1 MTQRLISLAI
11 DYEQDVVASRQ
22 RARQV
27 AALLGFE
34 AQDQTR
40 IATAV
45 SEIARNAFRYAGK
58 GRVEFELEGNS
69 APQLLIVRIA
79 DRGPGIRDLNAIL
92 DGRYRSSTGMG
103 LGILGARRLMD
114 QFGIRSAP
122 GEGTDVTLKKILPPG
137 TAVLG
142 RTDLAALANALA
154 ANPPATPLQEIQQQN
169 RELLRALEE
178 VRQRQDE
185 LVTLN
190 RELEDTNRG
199 VVALYAELDEKAM
212 HLRRADEMKSRFLSN
227 MSHELRT
234 PLNSI
239 RALSRLLIDRS
250 DGPLTPEQEKQVH
263 FIRKCAEGLTEI
275 VDDLLDLAKIEA
287 GKIDIQPAE
296 FSVPDLFSALRGMLR
311 PLLVSESVQLHFEEP
326 EGVPALFSDEAKVSQ
341 ILRNFISNALKF
353 TERGEVR
360 VTVAY
365 EPRTDKVS
373 FAVADTG
380 IGIAPEDQEFIF
392 EEFTQIKGP
401 HQRRV
406 KGTGL
411 GLPLCKKFATLLG
424 GTISVRSERGRG
436 SVFEATIPVK
446 YPAHREPDAPVAAMR
461 TDAMRMRVLVVEDDE
476 NAQLVYQKLL
486 RSFPYQWVGAR
497 TLRQAYEAVAHMRPA
512 AIVLDLLLRG
522 EQTWHWLG
530 ELKADPVTQ
539 DIPVVIVS
547 TTDDRRKA
555 FSLGADAYLIKPF
568 EPAELLAQLD
578 GLTGRRILLID
589 DDPAA
594 RYMMRRML
602 DAMGHQ
608 VLEATDGGSGLQAA
622 QAARPRLIV
631 LDLGLPDIGGEQ
643 VLERLSEDPA
653 TRDIPVLIATSR
665 DLSNQER
672 QTLARR
678 ARAVLDKRDAETL
691 MLAHVSSILGVEARP

>member
-92 DGRYRSSTGMG
+92 DGRYRSSTRMG

-250 DGPLTPEQEKQVH
+250 
-263 FIRKCAEGLTEI
+263 
-275 VDDLLDLAKIEA
+275 
-287 GKIDIQPAE
+287 
-296 FSVPDLFSALRGMLR
+296 
-311 PLLVSESVQLHFEEP
+311 
-326 EGVPALFSDEAKVSQ
+326 
-341 ILRNFISNALKF
+341 
-353 TERGEVR
+353 GEVR
-360 VTVAY
+360 LEALS
-365 EPRTDKVS
+365 EPSPYSPSIDQVL
-373 FAVADTG
+373 FDVADR
-380 IGIAPEDQEFIF
+380 F
-392 EEFTQIKGP
+392 
-401 HQRRV
+401 
-406 KGTGL
+406 
-411 GLPLCKKFATLLG
+411 
-424 GTISVRSERGRG
+424 
-436 SVFEATIPVK
+436 
-446 YPAHREPDAPVAAMR
+446 
-461 TDAMRMRVLVVEDDE
+461 
-476 NAQLVYQKLL
+476 
-486 RSFPYQWVGAR
+486 
-497 TLRQAYEAVAHMRPA
+497 
-512 AIVLDLLLRG
+512 
-522 EQTWHWLG
+522 
-530 ELKADPVTQ
+530 
-539 DIPVVIVS
+539 
-547 TTDDRRKA
+547 
-555 FSLGADAYLIKPF
+555 GADASAIIFSGMAHDAIEGVKHLKRKGGKVW
-568 EPAELLAQLD
+568 AQDPTTCVVSSMVD
-578 GLTGRRILLID
+578 GAK
-589 DDPAA
+589 AA
-594 RYMMRRML
+594 
-602 DAMGHQ
+602 G
-608 VLEATDGGSGLQAA
+608 V
-622 QAARPRLIV
+622 V
-631 LDLGLPDIGGEQ
+631 EQ
-643 VLERLSEDPA
+643 
-653 TRDIPVLIATSR
+653 IASPK
-665 DLSNQER
+665 E
-672 QTLARR
+672 LARHFN
-678 ARAVLDKRDAETL
+678 ARFP
-691 MLAHVSSILGVEARP
+691 H

>member
-1 MTQRLISLAI
+1 MTHRLIALGI

-58 GRVEFELEGNS
+58 GRVEFELEGTS
-69 APQLLIVRIA
+69 APQLLIIRIT
-79 DRGPGIRDLNAIL
+79 DQGPGIRDLNAIL

-122 GEGTDVTLKKILPPG
+122 GEGTDVTLKKILPAG
-137 TAVLG
+137 TGVLG
-142 RTDLAALANALA
+142 RTELAALADSLA
-154 ANPPATPLQEIQQQN
+154 SNPPATPLQEIQQQN

-178 VRQRQDE
+178 LRQRQEE

-199 VVALYAELDEKAM
+199 VVALYAELDEKAV

-263 FIRKCAEGLTEI
+263 FIRQCAEGLTEI

-311 PLLVSESVQLHFEEP
+311 PLLVTESVQLRFEEP
-326 EGVPALFSDEAKVSQ
+326 QSVPPVYSDEAKVSQ

-360 VTVAY
+360 VSVAHD
-365 EPRTDKVS
+365 PQTDMMS
-373 FAVADTG
+373 FMVADTG

-392 EEFTQIKGP
+392 EEFTQVKGP

-411 GLPLCKKFATLLG
+411 GLPLCKKLATLLG
-424 GTISVRSERGRG
+424 GAISVRSERGVG
-436 SVFEATIPVK
+436 SVFEATIPAR
-446 YPAHREPDAPVAAMR
+446 YPQPQEAEPPVASVR
-461 TDAMRMRVLVVEDDE
+461 TDAMRLPVLVVEDDE
-476 NAQLVYQKLL
+476 NAQLVYEKVL
-486 RSFPYQWVGAR
+486 REFPYQWVGAR
-497 TLRQAYEAVAHMRPA
+497 TLRQAYEAVVHVRPA
-512 AIVLDLLLRG
+512 ALVLDLMLRG

-530 ELKADPVTQ
+530 ELKSNPATQ
-539 DIPVVIVS
+539 GIPVIIVS

-555 FSLGADAYLIKPF
+555 FSLGADAYLVKPF
-568 EPAELLAQLD
+568 EPQELLSRLD
-578 GLTGRRILLID
+578 ELTGRRILLID

-602 DAMGHQ
+602 DPVGHQ
-608 VLEATDGGSGLQAA
+608 VLEAEDGGSGLEAA

-643 VLERLSEDPA
+643 VLERLSDDPA

-665 DLSNQER
+665 DLSSHER
-672 QTLARR
+672 QTLSRR
-678 ARAVLDKRDAETL
+678 ARAVLDKRDVEAL